1 MSWEGIKNLL
11 ESGWVIGP
19 LVFFV
24 WLAVAFVTKFLIF
37 RRVRRFADQTKTK
50 IDDILVN
57 MLNYPLNLFIVFT
70 GLLIMQKILPL
81 EGKAAV
87 YLDYSMKIV
96 LILIIIFLV
105 DQFVKGLIKEYGR
118 NSALQHLSQGAIQ
131 GVLRGII
138 FIIGGLILLDSL
150 GVNISPLVASL
161 GITSLAVAL
170 ALQPTLSNLFSGLSI
185 SLDRSIRVGDL
196 IELENGERGH
206 IEDIGWRASRIRL
219 ISDNLIV
226 IPNSTLV
233 NSVLKNYEAPES
245 KTRIY
250 VRCGVHY
257 DSDLEKVEQVTLD
270 LALQARK
277 DVDAADDS
285 FDPMFRYEEFA
296 GSSINFCLV
305 MRAKDYFARLE
316 LTHQLIKRIHRRF
329 DEEEINIPFPIR
341 TLDIPPKHEAL
352 FRGTSSSK

>member
-1 MSWEGIKNLL
+1 
-11 ESGWVIGP
+11 
-19 LVFFV
+19 
-24 WLAVAFVTKFLIF
+24 
-37 RRVRRFADQTKTK
+37 
-50 IDDILVN
+50 
-57 MLNYPLNLFIVFT
+57 
-70 GLLIMQKILPL
+70 
-81 EGKAAV
+81 
-87 YLDYSMKIV
+87 
-96 LILIIIFLV
+96 LILIAIFLV

-118 NSALQHLSQGAIQ
+118 TSALQHLSQGAIQ

-138 FIIGGLILLDSL
+138 FIIGGLIVLDSL

-226 IPNSTLV
+226 IPNSSLV
-233 NSVLKNYEAPES
+233 NSVLKNYEAPEA

-257 DSDLEKVEQVTLD
+257 DSDLEEVETVTLK
-270 LALQARK
+270 LAAQAAAELE
-277 DVDAADDS
+277 AADEN
-285 FDPMFRYEEFA
+285 FKPLFRYEEFA

-305 MRAKDYFARLE
+305 MRANDYFGRLS
-316 LTHQLIKRIHRRF
+316 LTHEMIKRIHRRF
-329 DEEEINIPFPIR
+329 DEKGINIPYPLR
-341 TLDIPPKHEAL
+341 TLDLQPKHEEMIS
-352 FRGTSSSK
+352 RWVQGK